1 MVLLFILTLA
11 GVIAPAKAD
20 IQGELVGPHFVDAP
34 ASVRLFSGR
43 TLVQAT
49 MADAH
54 GRFKF
59 NKIDPGSYV
68 IHVECDGFYGKD
80 VPVQV
85 ASSTAR
91 VNITLEPTKDNPST
105 TATFNPF
112 RDLDIPRAAK
122 KEFELGMREQKDGKC
137 DMRLVHLQKA
147 LSIYPRYGEAYTEIA
162 RCYLTMNDMTS
173 AEAAFKSAIP
183 ISPGVYASVNLA
195 TLYTNEGKI
204 DEAQALITPLL
215 QKNPT
220 EGELYAA
227 LARIHFAKGRLREA
241 EAAALE
247 AHRRGHRSPDV
258 HLILAKIYE
267 DQGKSGALMTQLQ
280 DYLDENPR
288 GAAADQVRRRMEV
301 LQRQ

>member
-1 MVLLFILTLA
+1 VLLLFILTVA
-11 GVIAPAKAD
+11 GVVTPAKAD
-20 IQGELVGPHFVDAP
+20 IQGELVGTHFVDAP
-34 ASVRLFSGR
+34 ASVKLFSGK

-54 GRFKF
+54 GHFKF
-59 NKIDPGSYV
+59 SKVDSGSYV
-68 IHVECDGFYGKD
+68 IHVESDGYYAQD

-85 ASSTAR
+85 ANSTSH
-91 VNITLEPTKDNPST
+91 VSITLQPTPDNPST
-105 TATFNPF
+105 RATFDPF

-122 KEFELGMREQKDGKC
+122 KEFELGMREQRDGKC
-137 DMRLVHLQKA
+137 DMRLTHLKKA
-147 LSIYPRYGEAYTEIA
+147 VALYPRYGEAFTEIA
-162 RCYLTMNDMTS
+162 RCYLVMNEMAA
-173 AEAAFKSAIP
+173 AEDAFKSAIP
-183 ISPGVYASVNLA
+183 FSPGVYASVNLA
-195 TLYTNEGKI
+195 TLYTNEGKV

-215 QKNPT
+215 RKNPT

-227 LARIHFAKGRLREA
+227 LARIHFAKGRLPEA

-247 AHRRGHRSPDV
+247 AHRRGHRSPDI

-267 DQGKSGALMTQLQ
+267 DQGKSGALLTQLQ

-288 GAAADQVRRRMEV
+288 GAAADQVRRRMEA